1 MRIRRDSAANKEMKK
16 QKIKN
21 LKGVSEQDK
30 LLLLAAI
37 LAETE
42 DDEDEDDF
50 IALAAALAVFDD
62 EV

>member
-1 MRIRRDSAANKEMKK
+1 MKK

-50 IALAAALAVFDD
+50 IALASALAVFDD